1 MHPYFV
7 FKYTCV
13 TPTNTFLH
21 MVVSHH
27 MGARNWTRLFLTY
40 AISPAPYYFIK
51 SEYFT
56 CRYVYALQMLLNACR
71 AQPISFKRG
80 VRKYHL
86 DIGKRRKKKI
96 KPRFWIRETNVLQG
110 LCYLSIS
117 STWIF
122 LFYQSTLDSGFN
134 MVSCMLRLHASYS
147 SIATQFWL
155 KFE

>member
-86 DIGKRRKKKI
+86 DIGKRRKKKNQTQVLDKRNKCSSGAMLSFHFQYLNFFI
-96 KPRFWIRETNVLQG
+96 LSKYSGFWIYYGVLYVEVTCK
-110 LCYLSIS
+110 LLLYRHSIL
-117 STWIF
+117 T
-122 LFYQSTLDSGFN
+122 
-134 MVSCMLRLHASYS
+134 
-147 SIATQFWL
+147 
-155 KFE
+155 